1 MSFKQAINHSNSYTP
16 SNMTSTA
23 NGAPALKSTKN
34 PILDFFFMAGSLR
47 NKQFNEYRAQF
58 DAAFSYDERLTMQ
71 LVLWLR
77 DVRGGAGERETTRKV
92 LKHMEEFY
100 KGAALKMIPV
110 LAEFGRWDDL
120 LVFTDKDCKELAY
133 RTIAEA
139 LRSGNA
145 LCAKWMPRI
154 YKLKKVQVQKEV
166 KGSGIEGTFAKAA
179 TKTVNVVNRDS
190 VSNKNRQKNNAI
202 ARELM
207 SVMNLTE
214 KEYRKLLS
222 SLTQV
227 VESKMCDN
235 NWTEI
240 NYGQVPSVASSRYV
254 NAFKRHDQDGY
265 VAYLEKL
272 ANGEAKVNASA
283 IFPYDVLKNMVPT
296 PRLGRP
302 TAEQVKLAV
311 SQWDAL
317 PNYLDGAKVLPMV
330 DTSGSMSCSAGGTD
344 MSCMFVAVS
353 LGLYIADKQDGAFK
367 NLWLNFSTDPQLFEL
382 KGKSIAQKAFDLYN
396 NYSGYNYW
404 SGTTNIGRAFDKVL
418 DVAIKSNLAPE
429 DMPEKLLVFSD
440 MEFNN
445 STGGWGKTPFKVAE
459 EKFKKAGYKLPHVVF
474 WNLNARPG
482 NNPVSSTD
490 TGVSLVSGFSPNI
503 LKSILSGN
511 SVDPVQTM
519 LETIDAE
526 RYRVFG

>member
-16 SNMTSTA
+16 SNMTRTA

-47 NKQFNEYRAQF
+47 NKEFNEYRAQF
-58 DAAFSYDERLTMQ
+58 DSAFSFDERLTMQ

-77 DVRGGAGERETTRKV
+77 DVRGGAGERDTTRKI

-133 RTIAEA
+133 NTIADA
-139 LRSGNA
+139 LLAGNA

-154 YKLKKVQVQKEV
+154 YKLKKVQVQKQV
-166 KGSGIEGTFAKAA
+166 KGTGINGTFAKPA
-179 TKTVNVVNRDS
+179 TKTVNVVDRNS
-190 VSNKNRQKNNAI
+190 LSNKNRQKNNTI

-207 SVMNLTE
+207 AVMNLTE
-214 KEYRKLLS
+214 RQYRKMLS

-235 NWTEI
+235 DWANI
-240 NYGQVPSVASSRYV
+240 DYNHVPSVASARYV
-254 NAFKRHDQDGY
+254 KAFKRHDEVGY
-265 VAYLEKL
+265 EQYLSDLTEGK
-272 ANGEAKVNASA
+272 AKVNASA
-283 IFPYDVLKNMVPT
+283 IFPYDVLKNMVPS
-296 PRLGRP
+296 RLGKP
-302 TAEQVKLAV
+302 TAEQVKLGI

-317 PNYLDGAKVLPMV
+317 PNYLEGAKVLPMV
-330 DTSGSMSCSAGGTD
+330 DTSGSMSCSAGGTE

-367 NLWLNFSTDPQLFEL
+367 DLWLNFSTQPQLFEL
-382 KGKSIAQKAFDLYN
+382 KGNSIAQKAYDLYM
-396 NYSGYNYW
+396 NYSGHNYW

-418 DVAIKSNLAPE
+418 EVAIKSNLAPE

-440 MEFNN
+440 MEFND
-445 STGGWGKTPFKVAE
+445 STGAWGKSPYQHAKA
-459 EKFKKAGYKLPHVVF
+459 KFEKAGYKLPHVVF

-482 NNPVSSTD
+482 NNPVSATD

-511 SVDPVQTM
+511 AVDPVQTM